1 MRTIRS
7 FGLILIFNAV
17 FIGFSPL
24 AEAYVGGTWVTY
36 TTQNSELGSN
46 DVRAICPDSFG
57 NIWFGTANGL
67 SKFDGVSWKT
77 YTTADK
83 LANNMVNAI
92 ACENGAVYDLL
103 WVGTDGGVTAV
114 NVKPGVVVFSVPFTA
129 KNTQYPGMISESG
142 DAAPKTFTNTPS
154 RTSSS
159 PHVISETSSP
169 ALTNPASINYTVT
182 NPLTTISVDNVSL
195 YWSRD
200 NVYVNGSS
208 YALMLTPGSY
218 LKTNFSGTFVAI
230 NLDVSKFWKAGVLAV
245 NYPIVRYQIDGGAW
259 TSTQLTSTTTA
270 LSVSGLS
277 SGTHSLRFE
286 YISFDPYGDVWNSPI
301 NALKVTSLS
310 LDDGATVSIPTI
322 LPRLLRVD
330 GDSITEGLRAIDT
343 TDTPAGGSAVIAYP
357 YLLAGLLNTE
367 LTKLGYGSQG
377 WVSGWLG
384 NIPTY
389 PEAVDYYYNGVSRL
403 SGGVLAHAPDYWLI
417 AQGTNDHD
425 SDISSLVQT
434 RIGQARIEAGAAC
447 QIFVVIP
454 FCGAEREA
462 ITSNYNAYIAANPS
476 DTKVHLIDLGAISYG
491 TTDGTHPN
499 AAGHQT
505 IATALAAAINTA
517 LESISASPSD
527 KILAVAVDSQHV
539 RWFGTEKG
547 LMSFNGTVWKV
558 YTTADKLAHN
568 QVNAIAYEET
578 KYGPEI
584 WVATAGGISVVN
596 TSIDAV
602 TFATPYTTTNTKYPG
617 MISDLIQSAT
627 MDSIHNMRWF
637 GTDKGVIGF
646 DGKVFISFTM
656 NDFLPDND
664 VTSAALGLDG
674 MVYFGT
680 RHGGVS
686 RFDGVSGAS
695 PLDTMWSGIAS
706 NTIRAIAVGKFG
718 ALWFATDQG
727 VTKWIPEGLG
737 VDGGA
742 EHPVAAAIHSV
753 FPNPFNP
760 STTIEF
766 SLARNGRAVLAVYNL
781 SGQKV
786 REFLSGAMSAGLH
799 TVKWDGRDRNGAMV
813 SSGTYIIQLRMD
825 NTVVNRK
832 ITLAK

>member
-7 FGLILIFNAV
+7 FGLILMLTAV

-24 AEAYVGGTWVTY
+24 AEAYVGGTCVTY
-36 TTQNSELGSN
+36 TTPNSGLGSD
-46 DVRAICPDSFG
+46 DVRAICPDGLG

-83 LANNMVNAI
+83 LAHNMVNAI
-92 ACENGAVYDLL
+92 AYENGADGDQL

-114 NVKPGVVVFSVPFTA
+114 GVKPGVVAFSVPFTTQ
-129 KNTQYPGMISESG
+129 NTQYPGMIS
-142 DAAPKTFTNTPS
+142 
-154 RTSSS
+154 
-159 PHVISETSSP
+159 
-169 ALTNPASINYTVT
+169 
-182 NPLTTISVDNVSL
+182 
-195 YWSRD
+195 
-200 NVYVNGSS
+200 
-208 YALMLTPGSY
+208 
-218 LKTNFSGTFVAI
+218 
-230 NLDVSKFWKAGVLAV
+230 
-245 NYPIVRYQIDGGAW
+245 
-259 TSTQLTSTTTA
+259 
-270 LSVSGLS
+270 
-277 SGTHSLRFE
+277 
-286 YISFDPYGDVWNSPI
+286 
-301 NALKVTSLS
+301 
-310 LDDGATVSIPTI
+310 
-322 LPRLLRVD
+322 
-330 GDSITEGLRAIDT
+330 
-343 TDTPAGGSAVIAYP
+343 
-357 YLLAGLLNTE
+357 
-367 LTKLGYGSQG
+367 
-377 WVSGWLG
+377 
-384 NIPTY
+384 
-389 PEAVDYYYNGVSRL
+389 
-403 SGGVLAHAPDYWLI
+403 
-417 AQGTNDHD
+417 
-425 SDISSLVQT
+425 
-434 RIGQARIEAGAAC
+434 
-447 QIFVVIP
+447 
-454 FCGAEREA
+454 
-462 ITSNYNAYIAANPS
+462 
-476 DTKVHLIDLGAISYG
+476 
-491 TTDGTHPN
+491 
-499 AAGHQT
+499 
-505 IATALAAAINTA
+505 
-517 LESISASPSD
+517 D
-527 KILAVAVDSQHV
+527 KILAAAVDSQHV
-539 RWFGTEKG
+539 RWFGTDKG
-547 LMSFNGTVWKV
+547 LMSFNGAVWKV

-584 WVATAGGISVVN
+584 WVATAGGISLVN

-602 TFATPYTTTNTKYPG
+602 TFATPFTTTNTKYPG
-617 MISDLIQSAT
+617 VISDIIQSAT

-646 DGKVFISFTM
+646 DGNVFMSFTM

-664 VTSAALGLDG
+664 ITSAAVGLNG

-742 EHPVAAAIHSV
+742 EHPVAAAIRSV

-813 SSGTYIIQLRMD
+813 SSGAYIIQLRMD

-832 ITLAK
+832 IMLAK